1 MFKNCCKV
9 LDFVQNVLQTMFN
22 NFAQENVSNFS
33 NCLICFSY
41 FDQAFVFPI
50 STFAQCETLVMY
62 LFTLRSD
69 NNFQTS

>member
-41 FDQAFVFPI
+41 FDQAFVFQG
-50 STFAQCETLVMY
+50 F
-62 LFTLRSD
+62 SD
-69 NNFQTS
+69 VFQHLLNVNL